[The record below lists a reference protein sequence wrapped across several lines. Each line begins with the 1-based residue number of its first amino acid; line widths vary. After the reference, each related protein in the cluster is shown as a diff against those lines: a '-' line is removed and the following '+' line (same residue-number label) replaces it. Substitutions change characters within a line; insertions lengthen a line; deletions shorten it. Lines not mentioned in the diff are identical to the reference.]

1 MRYTKPALSFEQQAQ
16 HLIDRGLIV
25 KDKTIL
31 VKCLSTVNYYRLS
44 AYWYPFKRTNPA
56 TGSEH
61 FAPHTT
67 FEMIWRRYTFDREL
81 RLLVMDALERVEIA
95 VLRTRLV
102 EQFTLL
108 YGPFGYCNL
117 RNFNPRF
124 PESDYHRLMDEL
136 NDAVSRSKE
145 EFVGRFR
152 RKYTSETHLPLWIAA
167 ELMTFG
173 QLFTIFR
180 HLNYSEKK
188 KLSSDF
194 DLYPPVLESWLH
206 TLNFI
211 RNACAHHTRLWNRE
225 LPIRPKLPDKH
236 HRPEWYIPAPIDNT
250 RIFSVLT
257 LLRYLLSYIAPQE
270 GWTVRLEQLL
280 DAYPEISIR
289 SMGFPSNWHD
299 CPIWKISP

>member
-16 HLIDRGLIV
+16 RLIDRGLIV
-25 KDKTIL
+25 KDKTML

-167 ELMTFG
+167 ELMTF
-173 QLFTIFR
+173 
-180 HLNYSEKK
+180 
-188 KLSSDF
+188 
-194 DLYPPVLESWLH
+194 
-206 TLNFI
+206 

-257 LLRYLLSYIAPQE
+257 LLRYLLSYVAPLE
-270 GWTVRLEQLL
+270 GWSVRLEQLL
-280 DAYPEISIR
+280 DAYSEISIR
-289 SMGFPSNWHD
+289 SMGFPLNWHD
-299 CPIWKISP
+299 CLIWKISP